1 MAKVRG
7 IRGATTADGNTREA
21 ILDATRELLEGLVEA
36 NDIDRDDIAA
46 VNFTT
51 TRDLNAAFPAVAAR
65 EQLGWDYVALMCGHE
80 MEVPDAQPRCIRVLM
95 LVNTDKSPR
104 EISNLYLKG
113 AGSLRDQSAGN
124 GG

>member
-7 IRGATTADGNTREA
+7 IRGATTADDNTEQA

-36 NDIDRDDIAA
+36 NDIDQDDIAA
-46 VNFTT
+46 VYFTT
-51 TRDLNAAFPAVAAR
+51 TRDLNAAFPALAAR
-65 EQLGWDYVALMCGHE
+65 RHLGWDYVALMCGHE

-95 LVNTDKSPR
+95 LVNTDKSQQ
-104 EISNLYLKG
+104 EISNVY
-113 AGSLRDQSAGN
+113 LRDAANLRDRSGD